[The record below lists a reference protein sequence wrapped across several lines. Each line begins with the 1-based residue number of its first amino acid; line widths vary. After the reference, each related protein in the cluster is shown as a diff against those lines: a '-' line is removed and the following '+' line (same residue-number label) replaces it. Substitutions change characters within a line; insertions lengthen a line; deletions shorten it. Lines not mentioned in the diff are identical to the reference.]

1 MMFGFCPLDCV
12 TPKDLVSF
20 GLGCFLF
27 LIWSWSTQC
36 VPPFCHKADDDLV
49 VWKEFETQSPDVSK
63 MRALKHSSW
72 SLRAAGSLGA
82 LTIVFA
88 VHHFRIDRDIA
99 FSLLPAQDLGH
110 QQNPVD
116 TEHLKLEQM
125 HQESFRMIDPDGD
138 EGWYTGSMDQLGQAH
153 GSGVLKYDEG
163 PVFVGEFEAGQ
174 LYRGVA
180 YSKGI
185 AAYTM
190 TSGGWDDDINYELVS
205 LFPKTFGTDH
215 NSEELGEKDDHGD
228 VSLKF
233 EGAFTIP
240 LTRQRVPLHQDGG
253 TVHYKSAYYGTLLA
267 GTPAVPYKVVF
278 DTGSGHLILPSTYCS
293 SETCRAHR
301 RYRRSQ
307 SVSARDIDHDGHTVQ
322 PGEPR
327 DQITVSF
334 GTGEVSGVFVED
346 VVCTEPSGASSINA
360 STDEVPPGCT
370 KMALIVATDMSAEPF
385 QAFEFDGVLG
395 LGLNGLSQSPTFN
408 FINVLSEKLNP
419 QENKYSHTF
428 GVFLAEDESEES
440 EITIGGWAPERIR
453 GHPHWNP
460 VLAPEQGHWTVSI
473 KKMHVDGQP
482 ISFCEGGG
490 CKGVVDT
497 GTSLLAVPTDSFA
510 EIYELLR
517 HTPPPHGNCQGEGPQ
532 LHIVLDSITISLGPE
547 DYARLEE
554 TAPKSPSTVF
564 TPDGLRPKSRRCRP
578 MLMTMDLPEPVGPK
592 LFIFGEP
599 VLRKYYT
606 VYDSKAQRVGFGR
619 ANHDS
624 QVDLDANSG

>member
-1 MMFGFCPLDCV
+1 MFEFSSLEFLPQ
-12 TPKDLVSF
+12 KDLVSF
-20 GLGCFLF
+20 GLGCLLF
-27 LIWSWSTQC
+27 FIWSWSTRR
-36 VPPFCHKADDDLV
+36 VPPLCHKVDGDILFCE
-49 VWKEFETQSPDVSK
+49 EFEIRSPEATKKETS
-63 MRALKHSSW
+63 KHSIW
-72 SLRAAGSLGA
+72 SLFALGSLGT
-82 LTIVFA
+82 LTIIFTVR
-88 VHHFRIDRDIA
+88 HFRIDTESDSSFTR
-99 FSLLPAQDLGH
+99 LHPQTLG
-110 QQNPVD
+110 QQQD
-116 TEHLKLEQM
+116 TEQPVSHKM
-125 HQESFRMIDPDGD
+125 HQEPFRMTDPDGD
-138 EGWYTGSMDQLGQAH
+138 QGWYTGSVDEFGQAH
-153 GSGVLKYDEG
+153 GSGVLRYDEG

-174 LYRGVA
+174 LFRGVA

-190 TSGGWDDDINYELVS
+190 SNGGWDDDVNYELVR
-205 LFPKTFGTDH
+205 LFPKISGVDYTSELLEEED
-215 NSEELGEKDDHGD
+215 NSNVPAE
-228 VSLKF
+228 F

-240 LTRQRVPLHQDGG
+240 LTRQRVPINQEGG
-253 TVHYKSAYYGTLLA
+253 TIHYKSAYYGTLLA

-307 SVSARDIDHDGHTVQ
+307 SVSARDIDHDGRTVQ

-346 VVCTEPSGASSINA
+346 VVCTETNAMPSMNASS
-360 STDEVPPGCT
+360 DEVPAGCT

-408 FINVLSEKLNP
+408 FINVLSERLNP
-419 QENKYSHTF
+419 QANPHSHTF
-428 GVFLAEDESEES
+428 GVFLAEDEREES

-453 GHPHWNP
+453 GQPRWNS

-473 KKMHVDGQP
+473 TKMHVDGQP

-532 LHIVLDSITISLGPE
+532 LHIELDSITISLGPE
-547 DYARLEE
+547 DYSRLEE
-554 TAPKSPSTVF
+554 SGPKSSSAVF
-564 TPDGLRPKSRRCRP
+564 TPDGSRAKSRRCRP

-619 ANHDS
+619 ANHDVEPIREADS
-624 QVDLDANSG
+624 

>member
-1 MMFGFCPLDCV
+1 MTFQFWSVDVLPS
-12 TPKDLVSF
+12 KDLVSF
-20 GLGCFLF
+20 GLGCLLF
-27 LIWSWSTQC
+27 LCWSWSTQR
-36 VPPFCHKADDDLV
+36 VPPVCQNKVDGDIVLLDELEPHNPDDS
-49 VWKEFETQSPDVSK
+49 KKQSS
-63 MRALKHSSW
+63 KHSSW
-72 SLRAAGSLGA
+72 SLRAVGCFGIL
-82 LTIVFA
+82 LIVFA
-88 VHHFRIDRDIA
+88 IRHFRIDGDSSFPLSQKR
-99 FSLLPAQDLGH
+99 LLGH
-110 QQNPVD
+110 QQDSDD
-116 TEHLKLEQM
+116 TEKF
-125 HQESFRMIDPDGD
+125 ESKPMPQDSLRMTDPDGD
-138 EGWYTGSMDQLGQAH
+138 EGWYTGNVDELGQAH
-153 GSGVLKYDEG
+153 GSGVLRYDEG
-163 PVFVGEFEAGQ
+163 PVFVGEFKAGQ
-174 LYRGVA
+174 LFRGVA

-190 TSGGWDDDINYELVS
+190 SDGAWDDAVNFELVS
-205 LFPKTFGTDH
+205 LFPKILRADSLEP
-215 NSEELGEKDDHGD
+215 SEEEDN
-228 VSLKF
+228 SNMSWKF

-240 LTRQRVPLHQDGG
+240 LTRQRVPINQEGG
-253 TVHYKSAYYGTLLA
+253 TIHYKSAYYGTLLA

-307 SVSARDIDHDGHTVQ
+307 SISARDIDHDGRTVQ
-322 PGEPR
+322 SGEPR

-346 VVCTEPSGASSINA
+346 VVCTDISAASGTNASS
-360 STDEVPPGCT
+360 DEVPSGCT

-395 LGLNGLSQSPTFN
+395 LGLTGLSQSPMFN
-408 FINVLSEKLNP
+408 FINVLSERLSP
-419 QENKYSHTF
+419 QENPYSHTF
-428 GVFLAEDESEES
+428 GVFLAEDESEGS
-440 EITIGGWAPERIR
+440 EITIGGWAPERIQGQPR
-453 GHPHWNP
+453 WNS

-473 KKMHVDGQP
+473 TNMHVDGQP

-517 HTPPPHGNCQGEGPQ
+517 HTPPPHGTCQGEGPQ

-547 DYARLEE
+547 DYSRLEE
-554 TAPKSPSTVF
+554 TAPKSSTAVF
-564 TPDGLRPKSRRCRP
+564 TPDGSRAKSRRCRP

-624 QVDLDANSG
+624 EANREASL